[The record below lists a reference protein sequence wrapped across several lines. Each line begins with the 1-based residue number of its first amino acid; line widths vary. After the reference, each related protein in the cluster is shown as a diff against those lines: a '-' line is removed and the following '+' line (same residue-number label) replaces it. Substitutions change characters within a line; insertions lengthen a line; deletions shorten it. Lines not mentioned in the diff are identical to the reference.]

1 MPDIPRYDQ
10 WKSETSTFFHRR
22 GKFLTALDQA
32 IELQDRERIATAI
45 DTLCAHGQT
54 DENTQQIDDFLNYL
68 LKGGPK
74 PAGYVAGPLN
84 RESRLAKLL
93 EQAMV

>member
-1 MPDIPRYDQ
+1 MQ
-10 WKSETSTFFHRR
+10 H
-22 GKFLTALDQA
+22 
-32 IELQDRERIATAI
+32 I

-54 DENTQQIDDFLNYL
+54 DENIQQIDDLLNYL

-74 PAGYVAGPLN
+74 PAGYVARPLN
-84 RESRLAKLL
+84 RESRLAKLS